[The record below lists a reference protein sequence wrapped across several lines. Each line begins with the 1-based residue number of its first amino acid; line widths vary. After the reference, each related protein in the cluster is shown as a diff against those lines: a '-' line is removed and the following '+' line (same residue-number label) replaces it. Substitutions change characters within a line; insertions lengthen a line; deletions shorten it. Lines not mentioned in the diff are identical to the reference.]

1 MAKKSSIYTKTGDK
15 GETGLVSGTR
25 VLKSD
30 MRICL
35 YGEIDELNSWL
46 GLICEQLGKEGK
58 YKNQKKFL
66 QKIQSSLFDLGSN
79 FACEFEKRKDYKLPQ
94 LTGQLVSEIESEINQ
109 IDEGLPLLKN
119 FILPGG
125 HQISAI
131 IHICRSICR
140 RVERTLIQYFNST
153 KEVLP
158 HFSLEFLNR
167 FSDYLFVLG
176 RFINID
182 MGSEEILWESKRGN

>member
-1 MAKKSSIYTKTGDK
+1 MAKKSSLYTKSGDK

-25 VLKSD
+25 VPKSD
-30 MRICL
+30 IRICL
-35 YGEIDELNSWL
+35 YGEIDELNSWV
-46 GLICEQLGKEGK
+46 GLICAQIGNEEK

-66 QKIQSSLFDLGSN
+66 IKLQSSLFDLGSN

-94 LTGQLVSEIESEINQ
+94 LTGELVSDIESEINQ
-109 IDEGLPLLKN
+109 MDEGLPLLKN

-131 IHICRSICR
+131 IHICRAICR

-158 HFSLEFLNR
+158 SYSLEFLNR
-167 FSDYLFVLG
+167 FSDYLFVLS

-182 MGSEEILWESKRGN
+182 MGSKEILWESNRHN